1 MTGNI
6 IVMSIL
12 GVALWAVLIVC
23 VLAIVRMLDDT
34 QKERDNEQEVSIRAG
49 LEEKQSDP
57 WLVERARRE
66 GQL

>member
-1 MTGNI
+1 MTENI
-6 IVMSIL
+6 IVMAVL

-23 VLAIVRMLDDT
+23 VLAILRMLDDT
-34 QKERDNEQEVSIRAG
+34 QKERDNEQVART
-49 LEEKQSDP
+49 EKQSDP

>member
-1 MTGNI
+1 MTENI
-6 IVMSIL
+6 IVMAVL

-23 VLAIVRMLDDT
+23 VLAILRMLDDT
-34 QKERDNEQEVSIRAG
+34 QQERDNEQVARTET
-49 LEEKQSDP
+49 QSDP